1 MVTVNDVKEFLQT
14 AGADFSEDRIAD
26 AISLAEQRIQRLL
39 KVESIPQTEEVKKAL
54 ILLAVAELSPE
65 INLYYRGKENVV
77 VLRTKDV
84 ITEAE
89 RLLGLIPEKEPLKW
103 VSIKSDS

>member
-1 MVTVNDVKEFLQT
+1 MITIDDVKVFLQS
-14 AGADFSEDRIAD
+14 AGADFNDARIAP
-26 AISLAEQRIQRLL
+26 AIERATQRAKRLL
-39 KVESIPQTEEVKKAL
+39 GVDVLPETEEVRQAL
-54 ILLAVAELSPE
+54 ILLTVAELAVE

-89 RLLGLIPEKEPLKW
+89 RLLGLLPKEEPVKW
-103 VSIKSDS
+103 I

>member
-1 MVTVNDVKEFLQT
+1 MITIDDVKSFLQS
-14 AGADFSEDRIAD
+14 AGADFNDARIAP
-26 AISLAEQRIQRLL
+26 AIERATQRAKRLL
-39 KVESIPQTEEVKKAL
+39 GVDVLPETEEVRQAL
-54 ILLAVAELSPE
+54 ILLTVAELAVE

-89 RLLGLIPEKEPLKW
+89 RLLGLLPEKEPVKW
-103 VSIKSDS
+103 I